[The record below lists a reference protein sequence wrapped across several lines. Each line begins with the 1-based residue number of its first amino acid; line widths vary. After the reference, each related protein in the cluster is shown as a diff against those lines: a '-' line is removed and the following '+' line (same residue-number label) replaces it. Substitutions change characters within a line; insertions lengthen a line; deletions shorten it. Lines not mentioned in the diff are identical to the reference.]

1 MVKMKIAKIVF
12 LVTSVLLAFLL
23 MWSIINTRVSLKY
36 EIDEV
41 RCFGETVH
49 IDLARGYI
57 LQIISTLRVF
67 LFYVLTTVVYL
78 SISFIKDRSSKKDS

>member
-12 LVTSVLLAFLL
+12 LVISVLLAFLL

-41 RCFGETVH
+41 RYLGETVH

>member
-12 LVTSVLLAFLL
+12 LVISVLLAFLL
-23 MWSIINTRVSLKY
+23 MWNIIDTRVSLKY

-41 RCFGETVH
+41 RGETVH

-57 LQIISTLRVF
+57 LEIISTLRVF

>member
-12 LVTSVLLAFLL
+12 LVISVLLAFLL
-23 MWSIINTRVSLKY
+23 MWNIIDTRVSLKY
-36 EIDEV
+36 EIDELS
-41 RCFGETVH
+41 RETVSRS
-49 IDLARGYI
+49 LARGYI
-57 LQIISTLRVF
+57 LEIISTLRVF